1 MKLLDEFNTAQKVA
15 FLIITTVGAILI
27 YVAATTNPTFIL

>member
-1 MKLLDEFNTAQKVA
+1 MKLINELNTAQKIT